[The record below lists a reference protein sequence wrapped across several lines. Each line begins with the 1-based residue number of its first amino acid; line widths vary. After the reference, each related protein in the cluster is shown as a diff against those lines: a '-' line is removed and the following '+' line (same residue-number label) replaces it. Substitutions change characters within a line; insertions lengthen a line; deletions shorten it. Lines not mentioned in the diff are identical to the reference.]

1 MANNL
6 TAEQLIDTMKSMN
19 DTFVKT
25 KKENEELVKRNKE
38 LEKYTKLL
46 ESNMLKLLEDITF
59 YEGMFEETKPEPK
72 PEPKPKPKPKPKPE
86 HPLETKMKK
95 SLGQLK
101 PYPTREPRYHMTE
114 VARDWAS

>member
-6 TAEQLIDTMKSMN
+6 TAEQLIDAMKSMN

-25 KKENEELVKRNKE
+25 KKENESQVK
-38 LEKYTKLL
+38 YIHLL
-46 ESNMLKLLEDITF
+46 EEELLQLRIDNSF
-59 YEGMFEETKPEPK
+59 YESMFQEEPK
-72 PEPKPKPKPKPKPE
+72 APPLGVGKVFKTRKEPLPPP
-86 HPLETKMKK
+86 PLGVGKIKK

-101 PYPTREPRYHMTE
+101 PYSTREPRYHMTE

>member
-6 TAEQLIDTMKSMN
+6 TAEQLIDAMKSMN

-25 KKENEELVKRNKE
+25 KKENAKLVKANESQVKYIQS
-38 LEKYTKLL
+38 LEADLL
-46 ESNMLKLLEDITF
+46 QMTLDKSF
-59 YEGMFEETKPEPK
+59 YESMFQEEKHPTPK
-72 PEPKPKPKPKPKPE
+72 P
-86 HPLETKMKK
+86 HPLEIKMKSSKK

-101 PYPTREPRYHMTE
+101 PYSTREPRYHMTE

>member
-25 KKENEELVKRNKE
+25 KKENEELVNRNKE
-38 LEKYTKLL
+38 LEKYTKIL
-46 ESNMLKLLEDITF
+46 ERNMLKLLEDITF

-72 PEPKPKPKPKPKPE
+72 PE

-95 SLGQLK
+95 SLGQVK
-101 PYPTREPRYHMTE
+101 SYPTREPRYHMTE

>member
-6 TAEQLIDTMKSMN
+6 TAEQLIDTIKSMN

-38 LEKYTKLL
+38 LQKYTKLL
-46 ESNMLKLLEDITF
+46 ERNMLKLLEDITF

-72 PEPKPKPKPKPKPE
+72 PKPKPE

-95 SLGQLK
+95 SLGQVK
-101 PYPTREPRYHMTE
+101 PFPTREPRYHMTE